1 MVHINS
7 MRGRISFELI
17 FGVFLLSL
25 TAITISFFVTIRLWE
40 KKHIESEVFNLQKI
54 FYDLKNNPVD
64 LINTTFPLPSGTT
77 IAIYNLKKELVKGIN
92 IWNTSKNIPIK
103 LVIEYG
109 KDFFYPSVLM
119 YDVVPS
125 KDQNYI
131 LVIRRDFDIEKKF
144 LKDTIIL
151 FTPFALIC
159 LITLTGFSYIIYRKR
174 ILVPLK
180 ILQLSYQ
187 NIDNPSSMTKLNPVN
202 IKEWDNLFSQFN
214 KMMDRLKEYE
224 YNLQKR
230 IEELKEANI
239 KIKNTQDEIIFSE
252 KMATVGRLS
261 AGLAHE
267 IGNPLTSIIGYLSY
281 LISDAKDENIKE
293 ILKIIMKE
301 TERINNIIRDLLNF
315 ARQEKKE
322 YEYANPLEII
332 EETLKLLIPQK
343 DFSKINII
351 KSFKAES
358 LVFFSK
364 ESLKQVILNLLLNAI
379 DVTPPQGTIFI
390 KTYVENNYYCIE
402 IEDEGG
408 GIPDEI
414 KDKIF
419 EPFFTTKPSGKGT
432 GLGLSVALTLVERYN
447 GKLTFINRDK
457 GVSFIIKLKT
467 MVEKYG

>member
-281 LISDAKDENIKE
+281 LISDSKDENIKE

-457 GVSFIIKLKT
+457 GASFIIKLKT
-467 MVEKYG
+467 MVEKNG

>member
-1 MVHINS
+1 

-457 GVSFIIKLKT
+457 GASFIIKLKT
-467 MVEKYG
+467 MVEKNG